1 MKLEELSA
9 SLRTLYAQYGYRPYK
24 MSKFEEYELYSGN
37 REFLLSDNIITFTDT
52 DGKLMALKPDVT
64 LSIIKNTDVDVRA
77 GATEKLFYSENV
89 YRVPKGAE
97 GFREIMQTG
106 LECIGGVDGYCVA
119 EVLLL
124 AAESLRAA
132 GRRFVL
138 DVGLPGL
145 LAEVAA
151 RVTPDPEVQGQ
162 LLKCAAE
169 KSLHG
174 IDAVAAGIAAGASGS
189 ASGAVNAAA
198 LEALKTLSGLYGTPE
213 ETLGEAE
220 RVAAGLGLAG
230 ELAELKNVLAAL
242 AETPAKDDIRID
254 FSVAGGRNY
263 YSGIAF
269 KGYVEGVPERVLSG
283 GGYDRLVARFIPG
296 AKAIGFAVYL
306 DTLERL
312 MTPDTVQDGDVLLVY
327 ENGSPAEVLRKVQ
340 QLAAAGLKVK
350 AVRAAEAA
358 KYLTRYG
365 RILNMGTYPAL
376 NTGTDPASGFL
387 NTGTDPASGFGAAD
401 TGRAGEGGGGK

>member
-9 SLRTLYAQYGYRPYK
+9 RLRSLYAQYGYRPYK
-24 MSKFEEYELYSGN
+24 MSKFEEYELYAGN

-106 LECIGGVDGYCVA
+106 LECIGGVDRYCVA

-124 AAESLRAA
+124 AAESLRAT
-132 GRRFVL
+132 GRQYVL

-145 LAEVAA
+145 PAEVAA
-151 RVTPDPEVQGQ
+151 IITPDVEVQGQ
-162 LLKCAAE
+162 LLQCAAE

-174 IDAVAAGIAAGASGS
+174 IDAIAAGLS
-189 ASGAVNAAA
+189 AGPNAVNSAAVD
-198 LEALKTLSGLYGTPE
+198 ALKTLSGLYGTPE
-213 ETLGEAE
+213 DTLAEAE
-220 RVAAGLGLAG
+220 RAAAGLGLEG

-242 AETPAKDDIRID
+242 ADSPVKDSLRID

-263 YSGIAF
+263 YTGIAF

-306 DTLERL
+306 DTLELL
-312 MTPDTVQDGDVLLVY
+312 MTPETAQDGDVLLVY
-327 ENGSPAEVLRKVQ
+327 DGADAAAVLREVQ
-340 QLAAAGLKVK
+340 RLTAAGLKVK
-350 AVRAAEAA
+350 AVRSAEAD
-358 KYLTRYG
+358 KYRGRYG
-365 RILNMGTYPAL
+365 KII
-376 NTGTDPASGFL
+376 D
-387 NTGTDPASGFGAAD
+387 
-401 TGRAGEGGGGK
+401 AGSVPVSGGGCGQ

>member
-37 REFLLSDNIITFTDT
+37 LEFLLSDNIITFTDT

-174 IDAVAAGIAAGASGS
+174 IDAVAAGLSAGASGS

-198 LEALKTLSGLYGTPE
+198 LEALKTLSGLYGT
-213 ETLGEAE
+213 
-220 RVAAGLGLAG
+220 
-230 ELAELKNVLAAL
+230 LKNVLAAL

-365 RILNMGTYPAL
+365 RILNMGTDPAL

>member
-9 SLRTLYAQYGYRPYK
+9 RLRSLYAQYGYRPYK
-24 MSKFEEYELYSGN
+24 MSKFEEYELYAGN

-106 LECIGGVDGYCVA
+106 LECIGGVDRYCVA

-124 AAESLRAA
+124 AAESLRAT
-132 GRRFVL
+132 GRQFVL

-151 RVTPDPEVQGQ
+151 IITPDVEVQGQ
-162 LLKCAAE
+162 LLQCAAE

-174 IDAVAAGIAAGASGS
+174 IDAIAAGLS
-189 ASGAVNAAA
+189 AGPNAVNSAAVD
-198 LEALKTLSGLYGTPE
+198 ALKTLSGLYGTPE
-213 ETLGEAE
+213 ETLAEAE
-220 RVAAGLGLAG
+220 RAAAGLGLEN

-242 AETPAKDDIRID
+242 ADSPVKDSLRID

-263 YSGIAF
+263 YTGIAF

-306 DTLERL
+306 DTLELL
-312 MTPDTVQDGDVLLVY
+312 MTPETAQDGDVLLVY
-327 ENGSPAEVLRKVQ
+327 DGADAAAVLREVQ
-340 QLAAAGLKVK
+340 RLTAAGLKVK
-350 AVRAAEAA
+350 AVRSAEAD
-358 KYLTRYG
+358 KYRGRYG
-365 RILNMGTYPAL
+365 KIIDAVS
-376 NTGTDPASGFL
+376 DPVS
-387 NTGTDPASGFGAAD
+387 
-401 TGRAGEGGGGK
+401 GGGCGQ